1 MKIRQEL
8 IDKLA
13 SSDWTR
19 EKLAEELLIARYH
32 SKKNQLES
40 HWLDQLATILR
51 DGTDYIG
58 QDRIY
63 KEYEDALTDNMDI
76 YRDRDNES

>member
-13 SSDWTR
+13 GSDWTR
-19 EKLAEELLIARYH
+19 EKLAEEVLIARYH

>member
-1 MKIRQEL
+1 MKIRQNM
-8 IDKLA
+8 ITDLA
-13 SSDWTR
+13 TSDWTR